1 MSPII
6 VLGIALSAALSWS
19 GTNFDCVARM
29 KVQGKEQFMKLE
41 KTNNGFSLSS
51 PEFNKTYQLTK
62 DSDHVIFEY
71 KNYSSNQKNYLTYSV
86 KCPLKELNCQGNFLS
101 EYNGQKS
108 ARTLNEQITP
118 RSVIY
123 LDGKKSVLEVSKGKK
138 DFSVTF
144 FDYETKG
151 GSSPLQFGCQ
161 I

>member
-1 MSPII
+1 MSPFI
-6 VLGIALSAALSWS
+6 VFGITLSAALSWS

-29 KVQGKEQFMKLE
+29 KNQGKQQFMKLE
-41 KTNNGFSLSS
+41 KITNGFSLSS
-51 PEFNKTYQLTK
+51 PELNKTYNITK
-62 DSDHVIFEY
+62 DSADVIFEY

-101 EYNGQKS
+101 DYNGQNT
-108 ARTLNEQITP
+108 ARTLTEQITS

-138 DFSVTF
+138 DFSITF
-144 FDYETKG
+144 FDFETKG
-151 GSSPLQFGCQ
+151 GNSPLQFGCQ